1 MAQVRPFRA
10 MRPSKGFEEKVI
22 AKPYDVM
29 DKSEAS
35 KMAEGNKYSFLH
47 VTRSEIDLPKEDN
60 PYADSVY
67 EKAGENLKNLMRDGT
82 YMIESK
88 PMLYIYRQQVKDHVQ
103 TGIVGCVSID
113 DYEADVIKKHEFT
126 RYDKEK
132 DRERHFIACNAD
144 TEPVFITYR
153 DNSQIRTLVEGFM
166 SNNAPVYDIADFDG
180 VSHRVWAINDDNV
193 INGICGFFE
202 KVDSLYIA
210 DGHHRAASAYKVG
223 QMMREKHPQY
233 TGREEFNF
241 FPAVI
246 YPDKDLKVLDHNRV
260 VRDLNGNTINEFLD
274 KIKNAGFEVSEP
286 VEEGA
291 KPVRAGEI
299 SMFLDNLWY
308 TIRITE
314 GMVPEDLT
322 ESLDVSVLQEKL
334 LRPILGI
341 EDIRNDERIDFVG
354 GAGGIQELEI
364 KTKNGMSVAFC
375 MYPVTVAKVMEVS
388 DAGLTMPPKSTWFEP
403 KPASG
408 LFIHLL

>member
-1 MAQVRPFRA
+1 M
-10 MRPSKGFEEKVI
+10 
-22 AKPYDVM
+22 
-29 DKSEAS
+29 
-35 KMAEGNKYSFLH
+35 
-47 VTRSEIDLPKEDN
+47 
-60 PYADSVY
+60 
-67 EKAGENLKNLMRDGT
+67 
-82 YMIESK
+82 
-88 PMLYIYRQQVKDHVQ
+88 Q

-132 DRERHFIACNAD
+132 DRKRHFIACNAD

-180 VSHRVWAINDDNV
+180 VSHRVWAVNDDNV

-341 EDIRNDERIDFVG
+341 EDIRNDEG
-354 GAGGIQELEI
+354 
-364 KTKNGMSVAFC
+364 
-375 MYPVTVAKVMEVS
+375 
-388 DAGLTMPPKSTWFEP
+388 
-403 KPASG
+403 
-408 LFIHLL
+408 